1 MNKSVYSIVLSD
13 EVVREIDKLAYKLNT
28 NRSGMINEILADYL
42 SVVTPESRIKQVLR
56 SLENAIGKS
65 GASFKILPTS
75 TASTLSVKSALTY
88 KYNPV
93 IKYSVALYK
102 NRKNRFGSIKA
113 GIRTQ
118 NESLISVMNEFFMIF
133 YKIENK
139 FIEFPDSPYHEISG
153 GKMTRA
159 FRVGSDFG
167 IDDKLMGVCIS
178 SYISNLDKMIKYYF
192 DNENNPYLIN
202 NLEKMY
208 KDYLENAKI
217 IL

>member
-56 SLENAIGKS
+56 SLENAIGES

-102 NRKNRFGSIKA
+102 NSKNRFGSIKA

-118 NESLISVMNEFFMIF
+118 NEALISVMNEFFMIF